1 MLQEGVPSQCR
12 LACGLLMG
20 GQDATPS
27 QCRLAG
33 VWGGFVCLRPV
44 RSEVSRTSGDLL
56 ILVALLGAMFLY
68 GCFVVGLY
76 GSLSAFEEL
85 AGGEEEEE
93 DGEGVLYGYNPEGG
107 GVAEVLGDDA
117 S

>member
-1 MLQEGVPSQCR
+1 MLQEGVPFQCR

-27 QCRLAG
+27 QCRLAD
-33 VWGGFVCLRPV
+33 VWSGFVCLRPV
-44 RSEVSRTSGDLL
+44 RSGVSRTSGDLL
-56 ILVALLGAMFLY
+56 ILVVLLGAMFYMGVLSW
-68 GCFVVGLY
+68 GLY
-76 GSLSAFEEL
+76 GSFSPFEEL
-85 AGGEEEEE
+85 AGGKEEEE

>member
-1 MLQEGVPSQCR
+1 MMLLMGRQDATHLS
-12 LACGLLMG
+12 AGLLMI
-20 GQDATPS
+20 
-27 QCRLAG
+27 
-33 VWGGFVCLRPV
+33 WGGFVCLRPV

-85 AGGEEEEE
+85 AGGKEEEE